1 MLWETKLR
9 IVTSG
14 LLDVEIF
21 VNKICLG
28 PLLHNCLEIENANP
42 GFAKEGCVWM
52 NCWLGFP
59 WYLLDE
65 TFKLLCELNRKKI
78 LKLHGS
84 GAGSI
89 NHWVLVE
96 SVSNSQIRTLDLAP
110 ATVWKR
116 VCIDLCSLDDTII
129 NILCYTVTTVTP
141 LLLSLL
147 QRLPSTLHLGL
158 LLKWPFWTQTPSLK
172 KEKCPTGAGL

>member
-1 MLWETKLR
+1 MQILASLKEAVCGWTAGWD
-9 IVTSG
+9 S
-14 LLDVEIF
+14 LDISWMR
-21 VNKICLG
+21 LS
-28 PLLHNCLEIENANP
+28 NC
-42 GFAKEGCVWM
+42 CVS
-52 NCWLGFP
+52 LT
-59 WYLLDE
+59 E
-65 TFKLLCELNRKKI
+65 KRI

-172 KEKCPTGAGL
+172 KEKCLTGAGL